1 MAVRKRRRK
10 GKRKTFPKAL
20 RAVIFVAVCL
30 TVAGILFYLFPS
42 ILRGSKA
49 AYEEAP
55 GKSSELSA
63 KISRVDLIIYESL
76 YKGKVEEGD
85 IDFSGVAAGS
95 GSKNDWEFTE
105 LSVKVSDQKSA
116 LRLGAIIESALTKL
130 KPDVVV
136 KRDGASQSGIVYN
149 VYSFGH
155 YTHRI
160 RLIYKESWEK
170 PSGGLPKIA
179 IVIDDVGNDYNLAEA
194 VMKINLPLTLSI
206 LPSSR
211 YGRDIAEK
219 ARAKGFEVIMH
230 LPMEPKDY
238 PNVNPGSDALLTKMN
253 EEEIRTIIDQDLKK
267 IPGVRGINNHMGSYF
282 TERQDKMTLVLRELK
297 KRDLFYLDSR
307 TTSNSVGFK
316 LAETMGVPS
325 AEKNVFIDNDLSSR
339 ALKYQLDRLMGT
351 ARHSGEAVGIGHPHE
366 ATINALKD
374 YERVLRRNFKVV
386 PVSELMK

>member
-1 MAVRKRRRK
+1 MALRKRRRK
-10 GKRKTFPKAL
+10 RKRKIFPKAL
-20 RAVIFVAVCL
+20 KAVILVAVCL
-30 TVAGILFYLFPS
+30 TVAGTLFYLFHP

-49 AYEEAP
+49 DYEEAP

-63 KISRVDLIIYESL
+63 KSSRVDLTIYESL
-76 YKGKVEEGD
+76 YKGKVEAGD
-85 IDFSGVAAGS
+85 IDFLGVAPGRGS
-95 GSKNDWEFTE
+95 NNDWEFTE
-105 LSVKVSDQKSA
+105 LSVKVTDQKA
-116 LRLGAIIESALTKL
+116 GLRLGALIEADLSKL
-130 KPDVVV
+130 KPDVII
-136 KRDGASQSGIVYN
+136 KSGNASQQEIVYDI
-149 VYSFGH
+149 YSFGR

-160 RLIYKESWEK
+160 RLICKESWIR
-170 PSGGLPKIA
+170 PSGKLPKIA

-211 YGRDIAEK
+211 YGKDIAEK

-238 PNVNPGSDALLTKMN
+238 PNVNPGSDALLTNMN
-253 EEEIRTIIDQDLKK
+253 EEEIRTIIEQDLKK

-316 LAETMGVPS
+316 LAEAMGVPS

-339 ALKYQLDRLMGT
+339 ALKYQLDRLMGM

-366 ATINALKD
+366 ATVNAIKD
-374 YERVLRRNFKVV
+374 SERVLKRNFTVV

>member
-1 MAVRKRRRK
+1 MALRKRRK
-10 GKRKTFPKAL
+10 KRKTFPKVFKT
-20 RAVIFVAVCL
+20 VIFIAVCL
-30 TVAGILFYLFPS
+30 TAAGTLFYLFHS
-42 ILRGSKA
+42 VLRIAKD
-49 AYEEAP
+49 AYEEGT
-55 GKSSELSA
+55 GKSSDLSA
-63 KISRVDLIIYESL
+63 KISRIDLAIYESL

-85 IDFSGVAAGS
+85 IDFSGVAAG
-95 GSKNDWEFTE
+95 GGNNKNWEFTE
-105 LSVKVSDQKSA
+105 LSIKVLDQKSG
-116 LRLGAIIESALTKL
+116 LRLGALIESDLSKL
-130 KPDVVV
+130 KPDVVIKSGGV
-136 KRDGASQSGIVYN
+136 SPQGIVYDI
-149 VYSFGH
+149 YSVGH

-160 RLIYKESWEK
+160 RFISKENWQK

-194 VMKINLPLTLSI
+194 VMKIGLPLTLSI

-219 ARAKGFEVIMH
+219 ARTKGFEVIMH

-253 EEEIRTIIDQDLKK
+253 EEEIRTVIDQDLRK

-282 TERQDKMTLVLRELK
+282 TERQDKMTVVLKELK
-297 KRDLFYLDSR
+297 KRGLFYLDSR
-307 TTSNSVGFK
+307 TTAGSVGFK
-316 LAETMGVPS
+316 LAEVMGVPS
-325 AEKNVFIDNDLSSR
+325 AEKNVFIDNDLSQK

-366 ATINALKD
+366 ATFEMLKS
-374 YERVLRRNFKVV
+374 YEGVLKKHFKVV